1 MSAYPETII
10 DATTS
15 GIISLEKGATGGIT
29 IVATDALGTDEG
41 IKVQITSDGVTWYD
55 LYLNGML
62 QEITPEH
69 SVISIHGPIK
79 FRCVKSAT
87 SSAIGVVIWRT
98 EVQ

>member
-1 MSAYPETII
+1 MSVYPETII
-10 DATTS
+10 PATTS
-15 GIISLEKGATGGIT
+15 GIISEERSASGGMT
-29 IVATDALGTDEG
+29 IAATDSLGTDEG
-41 IKVQITSDGVTWYD
+41 IKVQITADGSTWYD

-87 SSAIGVVIWRT
+87 VEAIGVVIWRT

>member
-10 DATTS
+10 PAQTDA
-15 GIISLEKGATGGIT
+15 IISLEKGATGGIT
-29 IVATDALGTDEG
+29 IVCTDELGTGEG
-41 IKVQITSDGVTWYD
+41 VKVQITADGSTWYD

-87 SSAIGVVIWRT
+87 VDAIGVVIWRT